1 MGYVIPFAMF
11 AITVGTLLV
20 WGFREKRKY
29 VTTRGSFL
37 R

>member
-1 MGYVIPFAMF
+1 MGMFIPLATF

-20 WGFREKRKY
+20 WGFREKRRSR
-29 VTTRGSFL
+29 TRVN